1 MIPILCNCLQSSPTS
16 TYRVVFVFLWTHSQ
30 SVSRLCFCVLSF
42 KDNFEV
48 NNEIKDVTKTFEA
61 PEHILLISLWGLRR
75 PHVFL
80 FLLLW
85 VLSCRKH
92 LNALSFLTAGCSW
105 GPRQRFLLRGPSLQP
120 PCSLQGT
127 FRSLR
132 PSPFPSGHCPHPHAF
147 PTVSTAKCDAL
158 IFFSSVFVLFLCFCF
173 GFFLF
178 LLRLCPEKTSFACFL
193 LFLHTFVY
201 ITFTSLFSIVCAK
214 TDRFKRVSK
223 KLF

>member
-48 NNEIKDVTKTFEA
+48 NNEIKDVTKPLRLLSTFCW
-61 PEHILLISLWGLRR
+61 HRLWGLRR
-75 PHVFL
+75 PYVLLFL
-80 FLLLW
+80 FFSW
-85 VLSCRKH
+85 VLNCRTH
-92 LNALSFLTAGCSW
+92 LSPPSFLTAGCSL
-105 GPRQRFLLRGPSLQP
+105 GPGEPICFFSCGPCCPVSY
-120 PCSLQGT
+120 
-127 FRSLR
+127 RV
-132 PSPFPSGHCPHPHAF
+132 PSDPWAAVLPILV
-147 PTVSTAKCDAL
+147 PTVSTAKCDAS
-158 IFFSSVFVLFLCFCF
+158 IFFCFCIVFV
-173 GFFLF
+173 FLF
-178 LLRLCPEKTSFACFL
+178 WIFPLLLRLCPEKTSFACLL